1 MKTNIICLALLLA
14 FLSAFAVQEPFST
27 ASTTPQA
34 AMLSLVSL
42 VLEVV
47 VPIMFIMIVIAAA
60 VYMVGQAFGAET
72 RAKAN
77 VWAQRM
83 IVGVG
88 MSAAIIIVMV
98 LIVPNIMTGGMPGAT
113 TSISYYIQQLVD
125 LARISL
131 TGLILAC
138 VVLAAF
144 VFMIG
149 QVSGAETRARASAW
163 TNGLLGA
170 AILSACL
177 YLLLFELLPILQGV
191 LTESLTPFAS
201 GIIAITLF
209 ISIVIIITYL
219 LSNVFKIPEWEAYL
233 NIEMSNLYVS
243 FLVVIFAFG
252 LFTVG
257 NVVATDFISSVAGG
271 VMGTTYGAVATP
283 PQAAIVYMR
292 SVVADSVLKGM
303 YDIYQI
309 QVCTSVMGT
318 FSRRIGEAVLTQVFR
333 IFPGIDTFVSICNV
347 LSMGLVSVYGSLQAQ
362 IGLLYLVDGMMM
374 PFFLPAGLVLRFLP
388 PTREAGAFLISL
400 AFGFQIIYPMTYLI
414 NAEIFKEIGAQPY
427 SSPTAII
434 YSLCGPVKYGFW
446 GYMLNPNTLPVS
458 TANAL
463 FPGGAPF
470 FLFLSRLVSEST
482 LNFVSMSEF
491 FPILQNV
498 AGLSLL
504 ALFMPA
510 LSMMVT
516 IAFINAMTKF
526 LVAKV

>member
-1 MKTNIICLALLLA
+1 MGG
-14 FLSAFAVQEPFST
+14 SAFSVCRTSASSVSNAALVAV
-27 ASTTPQA
+27 ASGA
-34 AMLSLVSL
+34 YCIKSVISM
-42 VLEVV
+42 
-47 VPIMFIMIVIAAA
+47 PI
-60 VYMVGQAFGAET
+60 
-72 RAKAN
+72 
-77 VWAQRM
+77 
-83 IVGVG
+83 
-88 MSAAIIIVMV
+88 
-98 LIVPNIMTGGMPGAT
+98 
-113 TSISYYIQQLVD
+113 D
-125 LARISL
+125 
-131 TGLILAC
+131 AC
-138 VVLAAF
+138 V
-144 VFMIG
+144 
-149 QVSGAETRARASAW
+149 AR
-163 TNGLLGA
+163 LRR
-170 AILSACL
+170 
-177 YLLLFELLPILQGV
+177 
-191 LTESLTPFAS
+191 
-201 GIIAITLF
+201 
-209 ISIVIIITYL
+209 
-219 LSNVFKIPEWEAYL
+219 
-233 NIEMSNLYVS
+233 NLYHSRAIKPSGVRK
-243 FLVVIFAFG
+243 
-252 LFTVG
+252 
-257 NVVATDFISSVAGG
+257 ATRGG
-271 VMGTTYGAVATP
+271 VMGTTYGAVSTP